1 MIILVAGEKGGVGKS
16 AIAQNLAVSIKL
28 AGGDI
33 VLIDTDPQDTS
44 FDWAAEREERLK
56 GINPAAI
63 IPRLKARG
71 NIREWLIEQAKRYD
85 HLIVDT
91 GGADS
96 EALRSAMTVADL
108 MITPFRP
115 KRRDLKTL
123 PKVSELV
130 KLATAVNPGLQV
142 RALITQCPSLP
153 SQVVR
158 ILDAK
163 EACRSYG
170 IATLDAVTMARNIYD
185 DADEDGSSVLES
197 TVDDKAVEEI
207 RNIATELWGDMKW
220 RA

>member
-1 MIILVAGEKGGVGKS
+1 MIILVAGEKGGAGKS
-16 AIAQNLAVSIKL
+16 CVAQNLSVFIKRE
-28 AGGDI
+28 GGDI
-33 VLIDTDPQDTS
+33 ALVDADPQGTS
-44 FDWAAEREERLK
+44 YEWAAEREANLK
-56 GINPAAI
+56 DTNPAGI
-63 IPRLKARG
+63 IPRLKAHG
-71 NIREWLIEQAKRYD
+71 NIREWLIEQSKRYG

-108 MITPFRP
+108 MIAPFRP

-123 PKVSELV
+123 PTVEDLV
-130 KLATAVNPGLQV
+130 KLATAVNPKLQV

-163 EACRSYG
+163 EACRTFG
-170 IATLDAVTMARNIYD
+170 LQTLDAVTMARNIYD
-185 DADEDGSSVLES
+185 DADENGSSVLES
-197 TVDDKAVEEI
+197 DQDPKAIEEI
-207 RNIATELWGDMKW
+207 LSIANELWGGYKW